1 MTSMQSDP
9 VFFNCVKTE
18 HSLVHCKLY
27 PREELFQ
34 VLFCGWV
41 FCLLEGFQVLGG
53 LGFFYVF
60 RLHDLPVVSTVNGFF
75 EQDGF
80 AWSCQISHLCKNLF

>member
-9 VFFNCVKTE
+9 VFFSCVKTE
-18 HSLVHCKLY
+18 CSLAHCKFF
-27 PREELFQ
+27 PRDEPFL
-34 VLFCGWV
+34 VLFCGWA
-41 FCLLEGFQVLGG
+41 FCLLGGFQVLGG

-60 RLHDLPVVSTVNGFF
+60 RLRDLPVVSTVSGSF

-80 AWSCQISHLCKNLF
+80 A